1 MEYQKNS
8 HRSHD
13 SIIEWVKLW
22 GFGLVCP
29 RAALLPSPG
38 PGPRAGVKACPA
50 PSPTVRELFQA
61 CVGTGGLGRAATRVL
76 QCGRGQRLKPPSFF
90 FKKHKLCLG

>member
-8 HRSHD
+8 RRSHD

-22 GFGLVCP
+22 GFGLVLPQSCSAAQPWPPGLEP
-29 RAALLPSPG
+29 RLVLLPAQLEGAVPG
-38 PGPRAGVKACPA
+38 PG
-50 PSPTVRELFQA
+50 

-76 QCGRGQRLKPPSFF
+76 
-90 FKKHKLCLG
+90 